1 MKRLLVI
8 YTGGTISMSQDATN
22 KVVTNEENPISQ
34 HQDIINQYAEVE
46 ETHLLNVPSPHM
58 TTKNVTRLRETII
71 QCVNN
76 NVIMMAMLLLM
87 GRIHSRKRPFY

>member
-8 YTGGTISMSQDATN
+8 HGGTIGMSQDATN

-46 ETHLLNVPSPHM
+46 ETF
-58 TTKNVTRLRETII
+58 T
-71 QCVNN
+71 QC
-76 NVIMMAMLLLM
+76 LLLT
-87 GRIHSRKRPFY
+87 